1 MLENTVVQMDI
12 RILTKMLM
20 LMTNLLKDYMK
31 EVTEHVWSRLTE
43 SIFAQYTKINEMI
56 QKEEGPKRKEKAQH
70 ALASMMTAIQKHLG
84 YQTTHCKLF

>member
-1 MLENTVVQMDI
+1 
-12 RILTKMLM
+12 
-20 LMTNLLKDYMK
+20 
-31 EVTEHVWSRLTE
+31 
-43 SIFAQYTKINEMI
+43 MI